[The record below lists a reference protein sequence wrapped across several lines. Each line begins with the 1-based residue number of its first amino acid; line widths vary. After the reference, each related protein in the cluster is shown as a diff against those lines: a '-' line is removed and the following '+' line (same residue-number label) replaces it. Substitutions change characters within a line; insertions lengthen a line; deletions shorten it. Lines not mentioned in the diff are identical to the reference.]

1 MTIDRRHLLG
11 ASAGLVAATGLDRF
25 GLTSAFAQ
33 STPAHKSEAGKAA
46 FAQQIFV
53 ELYNYGPAWA
63 KCSETER
70 GDFAK
75 KIIDAVSGMKAAGID
90 VIAYGKNVLET
101 DRRAPYD
108 FFCVYRVPNA
118 EFQREA
124 ERRITASGWYDYF
137 EQVNVSG
144 PAEDFADVLLDNAK
158 MVRPD

>member
-11 ASAGLVAATGLDRF
+11 ASTGLVAAA
-25 GLTSAFAQ
+25 GLTCLGLTPAVAQ
-33 STPAHKSEAGKAA
+33 STPASG
-46 FAQQIFV
+46 QQIFI

-63 KCSETER
+63 KCSESER
-70 GDFAK
+70 AAFAK

-90 VIAYGKNVLET
+90 VIAYGKNAHET

-108 FFCVYRVPNA
+108 FFCVYRVPSA

-124 ERRITASGWYDYF
+124 ERRIAASGWYDYF

-144 PAEDFADVLLDNAK
+144 PAEGFADVLLDNVK
-158 MVRPD
+158 MVRPT